1 MNKIFEEHV
10 SDAQASM
17 VRLALDYAGA
27 TADEVFIF
35 VASEDGISMFDFF
48 YRLNGSVVEK
58 EQLND
63 VRKSGGGMYDS
74 LNESLAWVLD
84 AGLDEIDALEEKCN
98 EFGAEMPTE
107 IRIHYVV
114 GSNEMRAKM
123 SYEPKFSHSDNLTPG
138 SLFDSW
144 VGDVRGGSYPL

>member
-63 VRKSGGGMYDS
+63 VRKSGGGMHDS

-98 EFGAEMPTE
+98 EF
-107 IRIHYVV
+107 R
-114 GSNEMRAKM
+114 
-123 SYEPKFSHSDNLTPG
+123 
-138 SLFDSW
+138 
-144 VGDVRGGSYPL
+144 